1 MQTANLRI
9 TDFGQKIGGAKKDLA
24 WQHLERLKLVSADA
38 LLAQPLSKTFPKPDF
53 LRMFREGAITA
64 EQTIRL
70 CFLYESIEAKPR
82 RSYALNR
89 WAENTMSKIRLT
101 GNIIDGTY
109 VEDPG
114 DLLHSKGFHN
124 YHEIMQAAGFPEED
138 FNPYPY
144 QIKRFYGGDYGAC
157 KGNFIRKSGSLEEVI
172 AWVRENSGAKSK
184 GAQQF
189 SIYRHIA
196 AKTYFITPKG
206 KAGIVLI
213 KDLTREEA
221 EDYYRNKKEELTE
234 MYRLIRMV
242 PEERRDWNR
251 PRTGKDYRLGLDIS
265 PVKFSAAIP
274 FRGVE
279 FGNWVS
285 QTERASNLNEAYDAL
300 LDLANATGLPP
311 EALSLDGTLALAF
324 GARGSG
330 KAKAHYEPFKRVI
343 NLTKKK
349 GAGSLAHEWFHA
361 LDNYLS
367 IIEGSPLC
375 YASDTVR
382 NMQNEEIAEA
392 FRALNS
398 AIGKSDYKIRSGKI
412 DELKSKPYWAT
423 KIEMNAR
430 AFEMYVIR
438 KLSLS
443 GYENDYLA
451 NTVGYA
457 EYSRPELYPYPTT
470 EEIEVFA
477 PLFDRLLSAAAG
489 IIQIPQ
495 RKTA

>member
-1 MQTANLRI
+1 MQTANVKI

-24 WQHLERLKLVSADA
+24 RQHLERLKLISADA
-38 LLAQPLSKTFPKPDF
+38 LLVRPLSKTFPKPDF
-53 LRMFREGAITA
+53 LRMFREGVITA

-101 GNIIDGTY
+101 GNLIEGTY
-109 VEDPG
+109 VESPG
-114 DLLHSKGFHN
+114 DLFHGSSFQS
-124 YHEIMQAAGFPEED
+124 YREIMQAAGFPEED
-138 FNPYPY
+138 FNPYPF
-144 QIKRFYGGDYGAC
+144 QVKKFYGGDYGAC
-157 KGNFIRKSGSLEEVI
+157 KGNFIRKSGSLKEVI

-184 GAQQF
+184 SARQF
-189 SIYRHIA
+189 SIYRHTA
-196 AKTYFITPKG
+196 TKTYFITPKG

-221 EDYYRNKKEELTE
+221 EGYYHHKKEELTE
-234 MYRLIRMV
+234 MYRLIRVV

-251 PRTGKDYRLGLDIS
+251 PRVGEDYRLGLDVS
-265 PVKFSAAIP
+265 PGKFSAEIP

-279 FGNWVS
+279 FGNWVN

-300 LDLANATGLPP
+300 LDLAWTTALPP
-311 EALSLDGTLALAF
+311 EALSLNGTLALAF

-330 KAKAHYEPFKRVI
+330 NAKAHYEPLKRVI

-367 IIEGSPLC
+367 IMEGSPLC

-382 NMQNEEIAEA
+382 NMQNEEIANA
-392 FRALNS
+392 FRTLNS
-398 AIGKSDYKIRSGKI
+398 AIGKSNYKIRSGKI

-430 AFEMYVIR
+430 AFEMHVIS

-451 NTVGYA
+451 NTTGYA
-457 EYSRPELYPYPTT
+457 EYSRPELYPYPTA
-470 EEIEVFA
+470 EETEVFA

-489 IIQIPQ
+489 IIRIPQ